1 LAAASQKEGEG
12 YRLASKAA
20 ALGKGRT
27 G

>member
-1 LAAASQKEGEG
+1 LAAASPKEGEG
-12 YRLASKAA
+12 YRLVSKAA